1 MKYIYIYNIKNNSM
15 MVYKDTNPYI
25 PQENEYYIT
34 EKQFNDLESNRDKVI
49 TATLNDDSTLTFEFV
64 EIPLTEEQIL
74 NQLRVKRKPLLEAFD
89 LWEKAV
95 LRGREE
101 DDASI
106 MLWYYDL
113 LNLVESAF
121 ENIPDRIKYYLGGN
135 NQ

>member
-1 MKYIYIYNIKNNSM
+1 MKYIYNIKNNSM
-15 MVYKDTNPYI
+15 MAYKDTNPYI

-34 EKQFNDLESNRDKVI
+34 KEQFNDLESNRDKQINV
-49 TATLNDDSTLTFEFV
+49 TLNDDSTLTFEFV

-135 NQ
+135 N